1 VIFLEVKQERD
12 YMSQQLL
19 NSLWEG
25 IQEEG
30 QVMVGLRENQNHSE
44 PMHAYLDKNADDR
57 LWLIMKKDNR
67 VAKGGESI
75 VQYIGKDHKLF
86 ASIAGELVEEEDQ
99 SMLDMFWSNAAE
111 AWFDEG
117 IDDPNLHFMRLDL
130 KSVEIWNKN
139 PTFTGALKMSTG
151 SKVDPEDAGDH
162 TLVEFKKR
170 AQ

>member
-1 VIFLEVKQERD
+1 MNILAAQQERD

-19 NSLWEG
+19 NLLWKS
-25 IQEEG
+25 IQEDG
-30 QVMVGLRENQNHSE
+30 QVMVGLQKNAEHSE
-44 PMHAYLDKNADDR
+44 PMHAYLDENVEDR

-67 VAKGGESI
+67 VADGGKSI

-86 ASIAGELVEEEDQ
+86 ASITGELVEEKDQ
-99 SMLDMFWSNAAE
+99 SMLDMFWSNAVE

-130 KSVEIWNKN
+130 NSVEIWSKN

-151 SKVDPEDAGDH
+151 AKVDPEDAGDH
-162 TLVEFKKR
+162 TLVEFTKR